1 MSRSFLHRGRDVR
14 CGKGRSRKM
23 IRSMTGF
30 GSAESR
36 LDGWDVR
43 VEVHSVNHKGL
54 NVSLNLPEP
63 LQSRENELQNLI
75 RERISRGHVHLKLRC
90 EVEAEAIGDLL
101 DRDKLRSYLGAIKE
115 LADEVGLSVAVDPAS
130 LPALSGA
137 LGGNPLERMA
147 KEQAWERIRAACC
160 EALDALL
167 QMKQKEGA
175 ALQAQLS
182 EVCNRIEEL
191 TREVETA
198 CPTLIEAY
206 QNRLLERVQALLG
219 EKAADL
225 DGNAICREVALCAER
240 SDISEEIA
248 RLKSHLAQFRE
259 ALQGTD
265 VPVGRKLEF
274 LAQEMLREANTI
286 AAKLPGTERTRDV
299 LNIKTEVDRLR
310 EQVRNV
316 E

>member
-1 MSRSFLHRGRDVR
+1 
-14 CGKGRSRKM
+14 M

-30 GSAESR
+30 GSAKSH

-43 VEVHSVNHKGL
+43 VEVRSVNHKGL

-63 LQSRENELQNLI
+63 LQSRENELQSLI
-75 RERISRGHVHLKLRC
+75 RERISRGHVYLRLRC
-90 EVEAEAIGDLL
+90 DVEAEAIGDLL
-101 DRDKLRSYLGAIKE
+101 DRDKLTGYLRAIKE
-115 LADEVGLSVAVDPAS
+115 LADKVGLSVAVDPAS
-130 LPALSGA
+130 LPALSGT
-137 LGGNPLERMA
+137 LGGDPLERMA
-147 KEQAWERIRAACC
+147 KGKAWERIRAVCC

-175 ALQAQLS
+175 ALQAQLN
-182 EVCNRIEEL
+182 EVCNRIGEL
-191 TREVETA
+191 AQEVETA

-206 QNRLLERVQALLG
+206 QHRLLERVRTLLG
-219 EKAADL
+219 EKAAEL
-225 DGNAICREVALCAER
+225 DSDAICREVAVCAER
-240 SDISEEIA
+240 SDVSEEIA

-259 ALQGTD
+259 ALQGID

-274 LAQEMLREANTI
+274 LAQEMLREANTM